1 MCYCLGFSKG
11 QQPVAF
17 LSLLEGYPESSTL
30 YVGLF
35 LIDKRFQKNSIGTK
49 IMNTVFEDAFSEG
62 YTSIKL
68 SVQDNNVSGYP
79 FWKKLGFKAVK
90 RTKCDGF
97 NNISMELKRD
107 N

>member
-1 MCYCLGFSKG
+1 
-11 QQPVAF
+11 
-17 LSLLEGYPESSTL
+17 
-30 YVGLF
+30 
-35 LIDKRFQKNSIGTK
+35 
-49 IMNTVFEDAFSEG
+49 MNTVFEDAFSEG